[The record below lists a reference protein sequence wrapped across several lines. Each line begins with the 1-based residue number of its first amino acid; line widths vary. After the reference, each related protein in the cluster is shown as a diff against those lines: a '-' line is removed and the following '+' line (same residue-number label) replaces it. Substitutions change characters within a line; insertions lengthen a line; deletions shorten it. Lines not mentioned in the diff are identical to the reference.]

1 MNSKLKEN
9 IGSYIWRKFGTLGL
23 LTGAQMFKPRQFTH
37 LHSGTDPPATN
48 IVGILPG
55 ARWGT
60 PEDRLVVVGAH
71 WDTVFNTGGLDDNG
85 SGVAAMLEL
94 GRTSLSTLQTSQFD
108 LDLVSVE
115 KALRRPVLFRA
126 SIAPWQVQAGVLG
139 GDGGLWSGGDGQP
152 GQSSVHTRFYHSNNH
167 QQHAGLCYR
176 SQTHVEIQSREDDIK
191 SH

>member
-71 WDTVFNTGGLDDNG
+71 WDTVLNTGGLDDNG
-85 SGVAAMLEL
+85 SGVSAMLEL
-94 GRTSLSTLQTSQFD
+94 GRRNLSDITSVIVKGRLLNLLLLSSAMSSGPSGWLCDIFLIS
-108 LDLVSVE
+108 
-115 KALRRPVLFRA
+115 LFPFA
-126 SIAPWQVQAGVLG
+126 
-139 GDGGLWSGGDGQP
+139 
-152 GQSSVHTRFYHSNNH
+152 
-167 QQHAGLCYR
+167 
-176 SQTHVEIQSREDDIK
+176 DICLMFTFNI
-191 SH
+191 